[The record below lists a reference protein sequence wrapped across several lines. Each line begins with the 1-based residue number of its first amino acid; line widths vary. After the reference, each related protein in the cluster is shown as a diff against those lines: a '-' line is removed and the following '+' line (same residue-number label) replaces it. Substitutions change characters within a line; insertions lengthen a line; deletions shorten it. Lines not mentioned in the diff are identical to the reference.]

1 VTIVD
6 PVWRR
11 FLAAVL
17 LSGLLHAAL
26 VVAPYLGVRTD
37 VSQRIVRSPHHAGKA
52 ETLRATLMRAPGPPA
67 PIAETSAAGAD
78 QPDQSAP
85 VTDSTVAQA
94 APDPAMGIGVLP
106 IPAPAYYTSDQ
117 LTRRPKPLAA
127 PKLEVP
133 PQLAASFDAGKII
146 LKLWINE
153 LGTVTSTEVEKSEV
167 PDAVSALAAAAFAK
181 LRFVPGEI
189 DGRPVGV
196 MMRIEVTYDD
206 LKPPQ

>member
-1 VTIVD
+1 MILD

-17 LSGLLHAAL
+17 LSAGLHAGLA
-26 VVAPYLGVRTD
+26 VAPYLGMTTSASRPAVHG
-37 VSQRIVRSPHHAGKA
+37 PHDAGRA
-52 ETLRATLMRAPGPPA
+52 ATLRATLMQAPLPPA
-67 PIAETSAAGAD
+67 QVAENSATGTNEAD
-78 QPDQSAP
+78 QQAATADGAI
-85 VTDSTVAQA
+85 AQA
-94 APDPAMGIGVLP
+94 APEPSMGIDVLP

-133 PQLAASFDAGKII
+133 PQLAPSFDSGKVI

-153 LGTVTSTEVEKSEV
+153 LGAVTSTEVELSEV
-167 PDAVSALAAAAFAK
+167 PEAVSALAAAAFAK

-189 DGRPVGV
+189 NGRPVGV